1 VTYRGQAAR
10 DGEYWD
16 VVRPLFIGLSAQSGR
31 IERRCMCRPT
41 TCTSRSVNVVACCR
55 LSRCG
60 SAASRRS
67 QYRQHYCQHHCW
79 QSWGKETAETKKIA

>member
-16 VVRPLFIGLSAQSGR
+16 VVRPLFIGLYAQSGR

-41 TCTSRSVNVVACCR
+41 TCQCGRLLSAQPLWQCRFTPVAVLSTLLSTSLLTVLRKRDCR
-55 LSRCG
+55 N
-60 SAASRRS
+60 
-67 QYRQHYCQHHCW
+67 
-79 QSWGKETAETKKIA
+79 KKIP